1 MPRHFLRAKTRTRYD
16 ERGKVTRTTYVGASG
31 EPVLHKNGNHGWV
44 TAYDERGN
52 QIAQIFI
59 GLDGKRL
66 P

>member
-1 MPRHFLRAKTRTRYD
+1 MIRTAY
-16 ERGKVTRTTYVGASG
+16 YGASG

-59 GLDGKRL
+59 GLDGKPL

>member
-1 MPRHFLRAKTRTRYD
+1 MIRTAY
-16 ERGKVTRTTYVGASG
+16 YGASG

-59 GLDGKRL
+59 GFDLGKRL
-66 P
+66 AVQA